1 MQHKDL
7 IRKAS
12 RPVLSNVVVA
22 CLSVGGA
29 YDTHAVAGLDVSELQ
44 QHHGQ
49 IVDEELRVHQGH
61 GKLDDP
67 VIVLILG
74 RPRVERTCFSGDVHT
89 VLVHLELPE
98 HRGSGPRRR
107 ASKTW

>member
-1 MQHKDL
+1 MEEL
-7 IRKAS
+7 ISKAS
-12 RPVLSNVVVA
+12 RPVLSYVVVA

-49 IVDEELRVHQGH
+49 VVDEELRVHQGH

-74 RPRVERTCFSGDVHT
+74 RPRVEWTCFFGDVPT
-89 VLVHLELPE
+89 VLAHVDLPE
-98 HRGSGPRRR
+98 RRGSGPRRT